1 MTDEAPVAA
10 ATPDP
15 EALPA
20 ATPAPEAPVP
30 PPSPPPSKAKDKGAD
45 AFRSAADIKAWVR
58 AEIDLAQCGLSEDER
73 KARNP

>member
-1 MTDEAPVAA
+1 MTDAAPVAA
-10 ATPDP
+10 ATPEP

-20 ATPAPEAPVP
+20 ATPAPEAPNP
-30 PPSPPPSKAKDKGAD
+30 PPSAPPSRTKSGD